1 MYNAHISQQDKG
13 AIIILIDQS
22 GSMDEEC
29 LFDGKQTTKARAV
42 AAIAN
47 TFIEE
52 IINNCHRRR
61 CVGDYFDIAV
71 IGYGGDEAKSLFAKG
86 FSRITDIDTMY
97 VPIEHNYVYRKLPT
111 GRCMEFPFDRRLWI
125 EPKSKGRTP
134 MGAALRLARTMS
146 AAWCKKHPTSF
157 PPIVINISDG
167 EATDA
172 SQEELLCLAEKL
184 KAVATND
191 GNLLLFNLHITSN
204 CEGTQVL
211 KWPAANES
219 IPFLRHA
226 KLLFNMSSILPPLY
240 AATISEDKGHD
251 TPQEYRA
258 VCYNTSCEDLVSAMN
273 IGSLSIMQII

>member
-1 MYNAHISQQDKG
+1 
-13 AIIILIDQS
+13 
-22 GSMDEEC
+22 
-29 LFDGKQTTKARAV
+29 
-42 AAIAN
+42 
-47 TFIEE
+47 
-52 IINNCHRRR
+52 
-61 CVGDYFDIAV
+61 
-71 IGYGGDEAKSLFAKG
+71 
-86 FSRITDIDTMY
+86 
-97 VPIEHNYVYRKLPT
+97 
-111 GRCMEFPFDRRLWI
+111 
-125 EPKSKGRTP
+125 

-172 SQEELLCLAEKL
+172 SQEELICLAEKL
-184 KAVATND
+184 KAVTTND

-211 KWPAANES
+211 KWPADNES

-240 AATISEDKGHD
+240 AAAISEDKGHD